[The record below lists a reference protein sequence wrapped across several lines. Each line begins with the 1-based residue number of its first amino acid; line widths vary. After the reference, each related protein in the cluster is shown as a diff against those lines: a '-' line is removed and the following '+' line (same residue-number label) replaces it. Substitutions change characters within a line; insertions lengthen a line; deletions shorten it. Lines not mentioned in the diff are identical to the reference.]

1 MGMDMRIQLMVE
13 DGAQFHCEFSAD
25 RQSYVNV
32 QGGGSLVMTYT
43 PEGVLNL
50 QGRYT
55 VNEGEMKY
63 TLPVIPLKTFTIHN
77 GSYIDFTGDP
87 MNPTL
92 NISASERTKASVSSA
107 DGSSRSVAFDV
118 GLKVTNTL
126 SNMGLEFTI
135 ESPEDLT
142 VQNELAGM
150 SLEEKNKLAVAMLAT
165 GMYLSSS
172 NSSGF
177 SASNALNNFL
187 QNEINNIAGQALNT
201 AVDVNVGLEQSTR
214 DDGSTRTD
222 YSFKFSKRLFDN
234 RLKIQLGGKVSSGAS
249 EMPGQRQSFFD
260 NVTMEYRLDQNA
272 TKNVK
277 LFYQQNVYD
286 WLDGYTGLY
295 GAGYVWRKKMDSLLD
310 IFKMFSKDQQP
321 QPMMMRQRPTAPRDS
336 LTNDTLRHEIR

>member
-1 MGMDMRIQLMVE
+1 
-13 DGAQFHCEFSAD
+13 
-25 RQSYVNV
+25 
-32 QGGGSLVMTYT
+32 
-43 PEGVLNL
+43 
-50 QGRYT
+50 
-55 VNEGEMKY
+55 
-63 TLPVIPLKTFTIHN
+63 
-77 GSYIDFTGDP
+77 

-222 YSFKFSKRLFDN
+222 YSFKFSKRFFSD
-234 RLKIQLGGKVSSGAS
+234 RLNIVIGGKISADGYKTENESGAYIDDVS
-249 EMPGQRQSFFD
+249 LEW
-260 NVTMEYRLDQNA
+260 RLDNGG
-272 TKNVK
+272 TRYVRLFHEKN
-277 LFYQQNVYD
+277 YD
-286 WLDGYTGLY
+286 NLIEGELIEN
-295 GAGYVWRKKMDSLLD
+295 GAGVVLRKKLD
-310 IFKMFSKDQQP
+310 RLSELFIFKRNKQTP
-321 QPMMMRQRPTAPRDS
+321 APVVRE
-336 LTNDTLRHEIR
+336 NNKNQ